1 MNLNDKYRPKKF
13 NDIIGQNEIKKVL
26 ELSIAK
32 NRIPNQIL
40 LTGSSGVG
48 KTTFARIIAQTLL
61 CLDLKIIND
70 RCVSCFSCKSCNL
83 FKVESHP
90 DYIEVDAASHGGKDE
105 ISLLASKV
113 NTAPLISDKRV
124 FVIDEAHAITNAG
137 GTAFLKLLEEPGKD
151 CYFILCT
158 TDPDKMLETNRGR
171 CLEFNLTYPTTKEL
185 VTYITKI
192 INNEN
197 VNIDLEFAEI
207 IALEHDKKLGLRGIV
222 NLISS
227 LISLS
232 NKEITLSELDI
243 VLNIT
248 NKKNAKKLIKNMIEE
263 SVDLSDLI
271 DIFERIGSY
280 SFKKITLELLM
291 EKIKFEENKNKLLIL
306 FKESLDNDFEVYWVI
321 YLYYYFKENM
331 YR

>member
-1 MNLNDKYRPKKF
+1 MNLNDKYRPKIF
-13 NDIIGQNEIKKVL
+13 NEIVGQNEIKKIL
-26 ELSIAK
+26 QLSITR

-61 CLDLKIIND
+61 CLDLKTNND
-70 RCVSCFSCKSCNL
+70 TCMPCFTCESCNL

-105 ISLLASKV
+105 IILLASKV
-113 NTAPLISDKRV
+113 NTAPMISDKRV

-158 TDPDKMLETNRGR
+158 TDPEKMLETNRGR
-171 CLEFNLTYPTTKEL
+171 CIEFNLTYPTTKEL

-197 VNIDLEFAEI
+197 VNIDLELAEI
-207 IALEHDKKLGLRGIV
+207 IAQEHEKKLGLRGII

-232 NKEITLSELDI
+232 NKDITLSELDT

-248 NKKNAKKLIKNMIEE
+248 NKKNARKIIKNMIDG
-263 SVDLSDLI
+263 SVDLNELLDSYEGI
-271 DIFERIGSY
+271 SNY

-291 EKIKFEENKNKLLIL
+291 DKIKFEDNKNKLLLL
-306 FKESLDNDFEVYWVI
+306 FKESLDNDFEVYWII
-321 YLYYYFKENM
+321 YLYYYFKEYM

>member
-13 NDIIGQNEIKKVL
+13 TEIVGQNEIKKIL
-26 ELSIAK
+26 QISITK
-32 NRIPNQIL
+32 NRLPNQIL

-61 CLDLKIIND
+61 CSDKIKNNEI
-70 RCVSCFSCKSCNL
+70 CEPCFSCQSCKI
-83 FKVESHP
+83 FITESHP

-105 ISLLASKV
+105 INLLASKV
-113 NTAPLISDKRV
+113 NTAPLVSNKRV

-171 CLEFNLTYPTTKEL
+171 CVEFNLTYPTTKEL
-185 VTYITKI
+185 AIYITKI
-192 INNEN
+192 VNNEN
-197 VNIDLEFAEI
+197 VNIDLKFAEL
-207 IALEHDKKLGLRGIV
+207 IANEHDRKLGLRGIA
-222 NLISS
+222 NLVSS

-232 NKEITLSELDI
+232 NNDITFNELDI

-248 NKKNAKKLIKNMIEE
+248 NKKNAKKIINEMILG
-263 SVDLSDLI
+263 SVDLIELLD
-271 DIFERIGSY
+271 SY
-280 SFKKITLELLM
+280 EKISNDSFKKITLELM
-291 EKIKFEENKNKLLIL
+291 IDKIKSENNKNKLLIL
-306 FKESLDNDFEVYWVI
+306 FKESLENNFEVHWVI